1 MDGNIAD
8 QLAAY
13 DNGEL
18 DDHDTIALFQDLVST
33 GLAYTLPQYSHLASR
48 LLAAGVINQD

>member
-48 LLAAGVINQD
+48 LLMAGVINQD

>member
-8 QLAAY
+8 LLDAY

-18 DDHDTIALFQDLVST
+18 DDHDTITLFQDLVST
-33 GLAYTLPQYSHLASR
+33 GLAFTLSQYSPLANQ
-48 LLAAGVINQD
+48 LLNAGLIS